1 MARTAY
7 KFKTL
12 KDLEIVQTL
21 HPDGY
26 FIFGSMNDFLSNA
39 IQDYGE
45 DDLVVYYNPES
56 HFTYDSAKD
65 YRMNNAG
72 EEPLELTN
80 KVPSVESNATMQVTN
95 YTALPSVESKATMQ
109 VISEHFERLGITV
122 DKMAE
127 IVYRDQKPYIDNLT
141 EREANWAVSR
151 VLNKTEFQDGLLVA
165 IYLDKMAQRF
175 NLMREHDPLM
185 NRLIDDH
192 PNFGADEHLAMS
204 LAGLYGSIATTNYGY
219 IDKTKPGIVGELN
232 DMGKSGEYV
241 TTMMDDMI
249 GAIIASAEAKLAKG
263 E

>member
-1 MARTAY
+1 MTDTAY

-12 KDLEIVQTL
+12 EDLEIVQTL

-26 FIFGSMNDFLSNA
+26 FIFGSMNDFLSDA
-39 IQDYGE
+39 IQTYDK
-45 DDLVVYYNPES
+45 DDLVVYYTPDSN
-56 HFTYDSAKD
+56 FTYGSGED

-72 EEPLELTN
+72 EEPLELSHE
-80 KVPSVESNATMQVTN
+80 VP
-95 YTALPSVESKATMQ
+95 YVESKATMQ

-122 DKMAE
+122 AKMAE
-127 IVYRDQKPYIDNLT
+127 IVYRDQKPYIDTLT
-141 EREANWAVSR
+141 EREASWAVSR

-165 IYLDKMAQRF
+165 IYLDKVAQRF

-241 TTMMDDMI
+241 TTMLDDMI

>member
-12 KDLEIVQTL
+12 EDLEIVQTL

-26 FIFGSMNDFLSNA
+26 FLFGSMNDFLSDA
-39 IQDYGE
+39 ILGYGD

-56 HFTYDSAKD
+56 NFTYGLGKD

-72 EEPLELTN
+72 EEPLELT
-80 KVPSVESNATMQVTN
+80 KDVPVGLTKDVPFVESEATT
-95 YTALPSVESKATMQ
+95 K

-122 DKMAE
+122 AKMAE
-127 IVYRDQKPYIDNLT
+127 IVYRDQKPYINNLT

-165 IYLDKMAQRF
+165 IHLDKVAQMF

-232 DMGKSGEYV
+232 EMGKSGEYV

>member
-1 MARTAY
+1 MKHAAY

-12 KDLEIVQTL
+12 EDLEIVQTL

-26 FIFGSMNDFLSNA
+26 FMYGDMNKFLSDA
-39 IQDYGE
+39 INYYGE
-45 DDLVVYYNPES
+45 DNLVVYYTPDSN
-56 HFTYDSAKD
+56 FTYGSAKG

-72 EEPLELTN
+72 EEPLELSN
-80 KVPSVESNATMQVTN
+80 EVP
-95 YTALPSVESKATMQ
+95 YVESKATMQ

-122 DKMAE
+122 AKMAE
-127 IVYRDQKPYIDNLT
+127 IVYRDQKPYINNLT
-141 EREANWAVSR
+141 ELEANWAVSR

-165 IYLDKMAQRF
+165 IYLDKVAQRF

>member
-1 MARTAY
+1 MAHTAY

-12 KDLEIVQTL
+12 EDLEIVQSL

-26 FIFGSMNDFLSNA
+26 FLFGSMNDFLSDA
-39 IQDYGE
+39 ILAYGT
-45 DDLVVYYNPES
+45 DDLVVYYNPDCN
-56 HFTYDSAKD
+56 FTYGLGKD

-72 EEPLELTN
+72 EEPLELSN
-80 KVPSVESNATMQVTN
+80 EVP
-95 YTALPSVESKATMQ
+95 YVESKATMQ
-109 VISEHFERLGITV
+109 VIREHFERLGITV
-122 DKMAE
+122 AKMAE
-127 IVYRDQKPYIDNLT
+127 IVYRDQKPHINNLT

-165 IYLDKMAQRF
+165 IHLDKVAQMF
-175 NLMREHDPLM
+175 NLMKEDNPLM
-185 NRLIDDH
+185 NRLIVDH

-232 DMGKSGEYV
+232 EMGKSGEYV

>member
-1 MARTAY
+1 MVRTVY

-12 KDLEIVQTL
+12 EDLEKVKAL

-26 FIFGSMNDFLSNA
+26 FLYADINTFLSDA
-39 IQDYGE
+39 IDDYGE
-45 DDLVVYYNPES
+45 DDLVVYYNPNNR
-56 HFTYDSAKD
+56 FTYGSANN

-72 EEPLELTN
+72 EEPLELTGDIQSL
-80 KVPSVESNATMQVTN
+80 SVEPKTN
-95 YTALPSVESKATMQ
+95 ME
-109 VISEHFERLGITV
+109 VIDKHFKRLGITIA
-122 DKMAE
+122 KMAE

-141 EREANWAVSR
+141 EREASWAVSR

-165 IYLDKMAQRF
+165 IHLDKVAQMF
-175 NLMREHDPLM
+175 NLMKEDDPLM
-185 NRLIDDH
+185 DRLIADH

-219 IDKTKPGIVGELN
+219 IDKTKPGIIGELN

>member
-12 KDLEIVQTL
+12 EDLEIVQTL

-26 FIFGSMNDFLSNA
+26 FLFESMSDFLSHA
-39 IQDYGE
+39 IDDCGE
-45 DDLVVYYNPES
+45 DDLVVYYNPNNR
-56 HFTYDSAKD
+56 FTYGSAKN

-72 EEPLELTN
+72 EEPLELTGDIQS
-80 KVPSVESNATMQVTN
+80 PSVEPKTN
-95 YTALPSVESKATMQ
+95 MQ
-109 VISEHFERLGITV
+109 VIGEHFKRLGITV
-122 DKMAE
+122 ANMAE
-127 IVYRDQKPYIDNLT
+127 IVYRDQKPYINNLT

-165 IYLDKMAQRF
+165 IYLDKAAQMF
-175 NLMREHDPLM
+175 NLMKEDDPLM
-185 NRLIDDH
+185 DRLISDH

>member
-1 MARTAY
+1 MARIAY

-12 KDLEIVQTL
+12 EDLEIVQKL

-26 FIFGSMNDFLSNA
+26 FLFESMNDFLSHA
-39 IQDYGE
+39 INDNGE
-45 DDLVVYYNPES
+45 DDLVVYYNPDS
-56 HFTYDSAKD
+56 YFTYGLATY

-80 KVPSVESNATMQVTN
+80 KVPSVESNATMQVTKDVPF
-95 YTALPSVESKATMQ
+95 TESEATTK

-122 DKMAE
+122 AKMAE
-127 IVYRDQKPYIDNLT
+127 IVYRDQKPYIDTLT
-141 EREANWAVSR
+141 EREASWAVSR

-165 IYLDKMAQRF
+165 IHLDKVAQMF
-175 NLMREHDPLM
+175 NLMKEDNPLM
-185 NRLIDDH
+185 DRLIDDH